1 MKWGGYNADAERRFN
16 GMMKR
21 LFSGKALGALLTLS
35 ALGLILGANAK
46 WNP

>member
-1 MKWGGYNADAERRFN
+1 MKWGGYDAGTEQRFN
-16 GMMKR
+16 SMMKR
-21 LFSGKALGALLTLS
+21 LFSGKMLGALLTLS